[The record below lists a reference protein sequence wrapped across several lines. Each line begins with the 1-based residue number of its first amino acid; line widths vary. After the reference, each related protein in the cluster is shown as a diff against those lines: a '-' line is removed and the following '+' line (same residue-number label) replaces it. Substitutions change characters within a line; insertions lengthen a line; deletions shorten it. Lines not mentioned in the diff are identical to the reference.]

1 MLALADGE
9 RPGYGIMQSVTAPGG
24 GGPRLGPG
32 TLYGSIKRLL
42 DAAMIEASEQCPDVV
57 TDDERRCYYRLTDF
71 GRRVAAA
78 EAARLAAL
86 VRLAQRRR
94 LLPGP
99 FVYTA
104 TE

>member
-1 MLALADGE
+1 
-9 RPGYGIMQSVTAPGG
+9 
-24 GGPRLGPG
+24 
-32 TLYGSIKRLL
+32 
-42 DAAMIEASEQCPDVV
+42 MIEASEQCPDVV
-57 TDDERRCYYRLTDF
+57 TDDERRRYYRLTDF

-78 EAARLAAL
+78 ETVRLAAF